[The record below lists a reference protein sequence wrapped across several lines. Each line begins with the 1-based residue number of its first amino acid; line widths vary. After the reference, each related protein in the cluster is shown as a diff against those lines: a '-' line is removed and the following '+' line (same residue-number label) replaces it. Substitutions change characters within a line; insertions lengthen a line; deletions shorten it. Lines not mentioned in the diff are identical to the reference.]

1 MLIKTYNFKRK
12 QIQKNTKM
20 GLSNLGIFH
29 TIIGVVAI
37 VSALISFIRFGKINL
52 KNMSGKIY
60 FYFTIITSLT
70 ALGISKHGGFN
81 AGHILS
87 LLILILVTAAFYL
100 HSKKESNNKAR
111 YFENF
116 LMSFSFL
123 LSMLPTVNETLT
135 RVPVGHPLAKD
146 INDPLI
152 GKTLLVIFILFIM
165 GSVYQIIKQM
175 KINKLQKNSFNI

>member
-1 MLIKTYNFKRK
+1 
-12 QIQKNTKM
+12 M
-20 GLSNLGIFH
+20 GLSVLGIFH
-29 TIIGVVAI
+29 TVIGVVAI
-37 VSALISFIRFGKINL
+37 VSALISFVRFGKVNL
-52 KNMSGKIY
+52 NHITGKLY
-60 FYFTIITSLT
+60 FYFTIITSVT

-81 AGHILS
+81 AGHVLS
-87 LLILILVTAAFYL
+87 LVILILISIAFYL
-100 HSKKESNNKAR
+100 HSKKEGNNKAR

-152 GKTLLVIFILFIM
+152 GKTLLVIFILFIV
-165 GSVYQIIKQM
+165 GSVYQIVKQI
-175 KINKLQKNSFNI
+175 KINKSETESLHLDEL

>member
-1 MLIKTYNFKRK
+1 
-12 QIQKNTKM
+12 M
-20 GLSNLGIFH
+20 GLSVLGIFH

-37 VSALISFIRFGKINL
+37 ISALISFVRFGKVNL
-52 KNMSGKIY
+52 NHITGKLY
-60 FYFTIITSLT
+60 FYFTIITSVT

-81 AGHILS
+81 AGHALS
-87 LLILILVTAAFYL
+87 LVILILISIAFYL
-100 HSKKESNNKAR
+100 HSKKEGNNKAR

-152 GKTLLVIFILFIM
+152 GKTLLVIFILFIA
-165 GSVYQIIKQM
+165 GSVYQIVKQI
-175 KINKLQKNSFNI
+175 KINKSETKSLHLDEL

>member
-1 MLIKTYNFKRK
+1 
-12 QIQKNTKM
+12 M
-20 GLSNLGIFH
+20 GLSVLGIFH
-29 TIIGVVAI
+29 TIIGIVAI
-37 VSALISFIRFGKINL
+37 VSGLVSFVRFGKVNL
-52 KNMSGKIY
+52 NHITGKLY
-60 FYFTIITSLT
+60 FYFTIITSVT

-81 AGHILS
+81 AGHVLS
-87 LLILILVTAAFYL
+87 LVILILISIAFYL
-100 HSKKESNNKAR
+100 HSKKRGNNKAR

-152 GKTLLVIFILFIM
+152 GKTLLLIFVLFIV
-165 GSVYQIIKQM
+165 GSVYQIIKQI
-175 KINKLQKNSFNI
+175 KINKSETESLHLDEL

>member
-1 MLIKTYNFKRK
+1 
-12 QIQKNTKM
+12 M
-20 GLSNLGIFH
+20 GLSVLGIFH

-37 VSALISFIRFGKINL
+37 ISALISFVRFGKVNL
-52 KNMSGKIY
+52 NHITGKLY
-60 FYFTIITSLT
+60 FYFTIITSVT

-81 AGHILS
+81 AGHALS
-87 LLILILVTAAFYL
+87 LVILILISIAFYL
-100 HSKKESNNKAR
+100 HIKKEGNNKAR

-152 GKTLLVIFILFIM
+152 GKTLLVIFVLFIA
-165 GSVYQIIKQM
+165 GSVYQIVKQI
-175 KINKLQKNSFNI
+175 KINKSETESLHLDEL

>member
-1 MLIKTYNFKRK
+1 
-12 QIQKNTKM
+12 M

-29 TIIGVVAI
+29 TVIGVVAI
-37 VSALISFIRFGKINL
+37 ISALLSFIRFGKINL
-52 KNMSGKIY
+52 NNITGKIY

-81 AGHILS
+81 AGHVLS
-87 LLILILVTAAFYL
+87 LIILILVSVAFFL
-100 HSKKESNNKAR
+100 HSKKEGNNKAR

-135 RVPVGHPLAKD
+135 RIPVGHPLAKD

-152 GKTLLVIFILFIM
+152 SKTLLVIFILFIM
-165 GSVYQIIKQM
+165 GSVYQIVKQR
-175 KINKLQKNSFNI
+175 KINKSETNSIEI

>member
-1 MLIKTYNFKRK
+1 
-12 QIQKNTKM
+12 M
-20 GLSNLGIFH
+20 GLSVLGIFH

-37 VSALISFIRFGKINL
+37 VSALVSFVRFGKVNL
-52 KNMSGKIY
+52 NHITGKLY
-60 FYFTIITSLT
+60 FYFTIITSVT
-70 ALGISKHGGFN
+70 ALGISRHGGFN
-81 AGHILS
+81 AGHALS
-87 LLILILVTAAFYL
+87 LVILILISIAFYL
-100 HSKKESNNKAR
+100 HSKKGGNNKAR

-152 GKTLLVIFILFIM
+152 GKTLFVIFVLFIV
-165 GSVYQIIKQM
+165 GSVYQMIKQI
-175 KINKLQKNSFNI
+175 KINKSETESLHLNDF

>member
-1 MLIKTYNFKRK
+1 
-12 QIQKNTKM
+12 M
-20 GLSNLGIFH
+20 GLSVLGIFH

-37 VSALISFIRFGKINL
+37 VSALISFVRFGKVNL
-52 KNMSGKIY
+52 NNMTGKLY
-60 FYFTIITSLT
+60 FYFTIITSVT

-81 AGHILS
+81 AGHALS
-87 LLILILVTAAFYL
+87 LIILILISIAFYL
-100 HSKKESNNKAR
+100 HSKKEGNNKAR

-152 GKTLLVIFILFIM
+152 GKTLLVIFVLFVV
-165 GSVYQIIKQM
+165 GSVYQIVKQI
-175 KINKLQKNSFNI
+175 KINKTETESLHLDEL